1 LVDRLAAHR
10 TVGQAPR
17 TQLAWLAAHG
27 ELVGLEANAVVTRAG
42 ESPAGLW
49 IVLSGHLSIRVDR
62 GAGPRRV
69 MEWTAGDVTGVLPYS
84 RMGGA
89 PGAVRT
95 DTPSELLLVPRDH
108 FPALIREC
116 HEVVAILVHVMID
129 RARHFTSSDLHV
141 EKMMSLG
148 KLAAGLAHELNNPA
162 SAVDRAAG
170 ALAGH
175 LAEAERAAEAL
186 AEAHLSPADLAEV
199 RSASRMCGAT
209 NPGLADSPIAR
220 ADREDA
226 LTAWLERHGAAT
238 RLAESL
244 SDSAVTLD
252 ALDGLA
258 GALDGARLRVAL
270 EWMAASCAV
279 RRLAAEI
286 AMASA
291 RIHHLV
297 DAVKGFTYLD
307 QATAPKPVDIG
318 RGLADTLVVLRA
330 KIRAQAAT
338 VDLAIAPG
346 RRAQPGLGQLDRQCP
361 GRRRARGSGADHGRR
376 RGPVRGRA
384 RHRQRSRHP
393 PGGAGEDLRPV
404 LHDQADRPGH
414 GPRTR
419 HRPPDRPG
427 PQWSAGLHHRARAH
441 GVPRDA
447 AADTGR
453 GMTGPRESSALPD
466 RRMEEP
472 AFRPARSGG
481 PEGPP
486 LHHSQAIRKV
496 L

>member
-1 LVDRLAAHR
+1 MTGTSVALPDLIDRLAAHR
-10 TVGQAPR
+10 TLGLAPR
-17 TQLAWLAAHG
+17 AQLAWLAEHG
-27 ELVGLEANAVVTRAG
+27 ELVRLDTNGIVTKAG
-42 ESPAGLW
+42 EQPSGLW

-69 MEWTAGDVTGVLPYS
+69 MEWTAGDITGMLPYS

-89 PGAVRT
+89 PGAVRA
-95 DTPSELLLVPRDH
+95 DVPSELFLVPRDH
-108 FPALIREC
+108 FPTLIREC
-116 HEVVAILVHVMID
+116 HDIVAILVHVMVD

-175 LAEAERAAEAL
+175 LAESERAAEAL
-186 AEAHLSPADLAEV
+186 AEAHLSRKDLTEI
-199 RSASRMCGAT
+199 RTASRMCGAT
-209 NPGLADSPIAR
+209 NPGLADSPLAR

-226 LTAWLERHGAAT
+226 LASWLEDHEAEP

-244 SDSAVTLD
+244 SDSAVTVD

-258 GALDGARLRVAL
+258 STLDGAKLRVAL

-307 QATAPKPVDIG
+307 QAAAPKPVDIAK
-318 RGLADTLVVLRA
+318 GLSDTLVVLRA

-338 VDLAIAPG
+338 VDLVLAPDLPVIDGRGGELNQVWANLIDNALDAAGPSGHVQITAGIEEPFVMVRVIDNGPGIPAAAQAKIFDPFFTTKPLGQGTGLGLDIARRIVRGHGGALEFTTGPG
-346 RRAQPGLGQLDRQCP
+346 RTEFRVTLP
-361 GRRRARGSGADHGRR
+361 RARVD
-376 RGPVRGRA
+376 
-384 RHRQRSRHP
+384 
-393 PGGAGEDLRPV
+393 E
-404 LHDQADRPGH
+404 
-414 GPRTR
+414 
-419 HRPPDRPG
+419 
-427 PQWSAGLHHRARAH
+427 
-441 GVPRDA
+441 
-447 AADTGR
+447 
-453 GMTGPRESSALPD
+453 
-466 RRMEEP
+466 
-472 AFRPARSGG
+472 
-481 PEGPP
+481 
-486 LHHSQAIRKV
+486 
-496 L
+496 